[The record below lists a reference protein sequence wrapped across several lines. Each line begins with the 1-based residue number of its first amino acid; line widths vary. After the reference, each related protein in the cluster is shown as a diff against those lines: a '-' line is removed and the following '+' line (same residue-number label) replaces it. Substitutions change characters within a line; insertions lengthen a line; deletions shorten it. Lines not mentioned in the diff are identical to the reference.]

1 MLIVKYVD
9 KCIRVSKPM
18 DLNWISTLGYLH
30 PREIDFSFDKSNY
43 VGTIKLLSL

>member
-1 MLIVKYVD
+1 
-9 KCIRVSKPM
+9 M

-43 VGTIKLLSL
+43 VGTIKLLIEKRNIDGISRDMFL